1 MVYILVY
8 FDYGFSFQGPVEAFC
23 GSITDCQ
30 LLGVGSG
37 GSPCHMNNAWCL
49 LTGIQPC
56 LCWRLSY
63 GDHSEHRQRRHRRS
77 EEKQEQRDVQCSW
90 QWNKTTRYLK
100 GQLTQIKMFTNHCN
114 YWFVFR
120 KWDNYTEPSLCGVYK
135 SITFPRNLNSPKR
148 QRRTGWWI
156 WVSICLSKQSLKS
169 VTLDWKLGWQ
179 FSKLLVSIIVC

>member
-1 MVYILVY
+1 MLNFLKVSKLEPIVLPGLSLLHRVQSHLIWCIETKQCLTLVH
-8 FDYGFSFQGPVEAFC
+8 FDYGFSFQGPVEVFC

-63 GDHSEHRQRRHRRS
+63 GDHSEHRQRRHRHS
-77 EEKQEQRDVQCSW
+77 EERGGTEKPEQRDVQCSW

-120 KWDNYTEPSLCGVYK
+120 KWDNYTESSLGGVYK
-135 SITFPRNLNSPKR
+135 
-148 QRRTGWWI
+148 
-156 WVSICLSKQSLKS
+156 
-169 VTLDWKLGWQ
+169 
-179 FSKLLVSIIVC
+179 